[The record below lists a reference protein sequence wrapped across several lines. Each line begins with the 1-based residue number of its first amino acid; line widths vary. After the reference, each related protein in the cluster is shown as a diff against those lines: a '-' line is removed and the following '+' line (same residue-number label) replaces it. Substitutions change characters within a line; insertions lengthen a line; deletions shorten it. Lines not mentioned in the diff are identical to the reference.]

1 MLRALFDVAHCR
13 SGAKRAKTLRKN
25 GKRRRQQA
33 IRGKAERF
41 VCNAGS
47 QAGREVGR
55 EEGSG
60 KRGNATRCAALRLVL
75 LLLLAVV
82 AVADVRR

>member
-33 IRGKAERF
+33 IRGKAERC
-41 VCNAGS
+41 VCNAG
-47 QAGREVGR
+47 REEGR